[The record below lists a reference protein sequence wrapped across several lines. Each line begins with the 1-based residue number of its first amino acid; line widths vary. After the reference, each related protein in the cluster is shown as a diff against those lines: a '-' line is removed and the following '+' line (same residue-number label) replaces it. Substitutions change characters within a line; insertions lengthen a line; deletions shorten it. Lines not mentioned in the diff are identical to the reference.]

1 MSDNNANSA
10 PPDGPYGE
18 VFDRGYTH
26 YPGQRLGR
34 KQAFRSLVGYSMK
47 RAMGIRKSWTAKV
60 LPFFLYTAAATP
72 LVIMIGVSAVAPDAG
87 FASYSDYLAA
97 IFVIVGIFV
106 ATTAPEMLCVDRRE
120 GALSLY
126 FSRAITRFDY
136 VLAKVVAMTLLTMTL
151 SQAPLIILWFG
162 RQLVS
167 DSPGQAMRDNIGD
180 LGRVVFAG
188 ALIALVLGTIGLVIS
203 SLTDRKGVA
212 VAVIITG
219 FLIGSGIAN
228 AGLELLEKYDWSRYL
243 ILFSILDTF
252 EGIYDHVIHDNT
264 TGSAIA
270 RANLSLQVYLGYVLT
285 LVVVDILILRW
296 RYSPRDES

>member
-1 MSDNNANSA
+1 MSADSTNST
-10 PPDGPYGE
+10 PPVERYGE
-18 VFDRGYTH
+18 VFDRGYAH
-26 YPGQRLGR
+26 YTGERLGR

-47 RAMGIRKSWTAKV
+47 RAMGIRKSWTAKI
-60 LPFFLYTAAATP
+60 LPFLLYTAAVVP
-72 LVIMIGVSAVAPDAG
+72 LVIMIGVSALAPDAG

-120 GALSLY
+120 RTLPLY
-126 FSRAITRFDY
+126 FSRAMARFDY

-151 SQAPLIILWFG
+151 SLAPLIILWLG

-167 DSPGQAMRDNIGD
+167 DSPGQAMRDNVGD
-180 LGRVVFAG
+180 LGPVVFVG
-188 ALIALVLGTIGLVIS
+188 ALIALVLGTIGLMIS
-203 SLTDRKGVA
+203 SFTDRKGIA
-212 VAVIITG
+212 VTVIIIGFVITTG
-219 FLIGSGIAN
+219 MAN
-228 AGLELLEKYDWSRYL
+228 FGLELLEEYDWSRYL

-252 EGIYDHVIHDNT
+252 EGIYDHIIHDNV

-270 RANLSLQVYLGYVLT
+270 QADLSLPVYLGYVLS
-285 LVVVDILILRW
+285 LVVVGILILRW